1 MIIFRCGIDCKW
13 TSVKWQY
20 TYKEHKIE
28 QAEQVLGHRST
39 TVVRHFLVSASCV
52 QSVVVLHENFK
63 ACKIKWICILF
74 PMAQQPLVG
83 QGVLAIEASR
93 SHSDTPL
100 LVGLLWTSDQ
110 PDAQTP
116 TRQHTTLTR
125 DRHPYQWM
133 WFSILHLLGDQT
145 RMINRHKLRGVA
157 FREIV
162 VSRDGD
168 VMPSRIV
175 RNLQTFWRTL
185 PSP

>member
-1 MIIFRCGIDCKW
+1 MTLSSCLENDNIQMWNRLQT
-13 TSVKWQY
+13 TSVKWQH

-28 QAEQVLGHRST
+28 QAEQVFGHRST

-63 ACKIKWICILF
+63 ACKIKWVYILF

-83 QGVLAIEASR
+83 QGVLVIKASR

-110 PDAQTP
+110 PDAQTA
-116 TRQHTTLTR
+116 TWQHTTLTR
-125 DRHPYQWM
+125 DRHPYQWI

-145 RMINRHKLRGVA
+145 QITITGMSGASTGINWGVWH
-157 FREIV
+157 F
-162 VSRDGD
+162 
-168 VMPSRIV
+168 V
-175 RNLQTFWRTL
+175 RLLVLVTAQ
-185 PSP
+185 